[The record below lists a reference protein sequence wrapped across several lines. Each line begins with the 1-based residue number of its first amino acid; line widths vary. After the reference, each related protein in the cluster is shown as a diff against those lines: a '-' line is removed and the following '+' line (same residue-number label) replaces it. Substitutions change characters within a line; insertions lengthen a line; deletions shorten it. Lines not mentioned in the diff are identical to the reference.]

1 MRFSNLIF
9 WYDVNLVFVSEF
21 EILVLNLWI
30 LDLIRASVFFF
41 F

>member
-21 EILVLNLWI
+21 EILVLNLWF